1 MQHDSSHVENSKHRL
16 GMNENNPTNLHMT
29 ADVWNALVDTMNVGQ
44 LDNFIET
51 LEFAQGKFISNE
63 VITNAVDDF
72 GGAGQVLLMLN
83 AFKRMENLFKTINQA
98 LKAKGGV
105 A

>member
-1 MQHDSSHVENSKHRL
+1 MLFRSS
-16 GMNENNPTNLHMT
+16 TNLHMT
-29 ADVWNALVDTMNVGQ
+29 ADVWNALVDMMNVDQ

-51 LEFAQGKFISNE
+51 LEFAQDKFISNE

>member
-1 MQHDSSHVENSKHRL
+1 
-16 GMNENNPTNLHMT
+16 MNENNSTSLHMT
-29 ADVWNALVDTMNVGQ
+29 ADVWNALVGMMNVGQ

-51 LEFAQGKFISNE
+51 LEFAQDKFISNE

-72 GGAGQVLLMLN
+72 GGAEQVLLMLN

-98 LKAKGGV
+98 IKAKGG
-105 A
+105 AE

>member
-1 MQHDSSHVENSKHRL
+1 MK
-16 GMNENNPTNLHMT
+16 ENNNTPIDTNLHMT
-29 ADVWNALVDTMNVGQ
+29 ADVWNALVDMMNVDQ

-51 LEFAQGKFISNE
+51 LEFAQDKFISNE

-83 AFKRMENLFKTINQA
+83 AFKRMENLFKTINIA
-98 LKAKGGV
+98 LKQRGGV

>member
-1 MQHDSSHVENSKHRL
+1 
-16 GMNENNPTNLHMT
+16 MNTNITTNLHMT
-29 ADVWNALVDTMNVGQ
+29 ADVWNALVDMMNVGQ
-44 LDNFIET
+44 L
-51 LEFAQGKFISNE
+51 
-63 VITNAVDDF
+63 DDF

>member
-1 MQHDSSHVENSKHRL
+1 
-16 GMNENNPTNLHMT
+16 MNENNSTNLHMT
-29 ADVWNALVDTMNVGQ
+29 ADVWNVLVDMMNVDQ

-51 LEFAQGKFISNE
+51 LEFAQDKFISNE

-83 AFKRMENLFKTINQA
+83 AFKRMENLFKIINQA

>member
-1 MQHDSSHVENSKHRL
+1 MK
-16 GMNENNPTNLHMT
+16 ENNNTPIDTNLHMT
-29 ADVWNALVDTMNVGQ
+29 ADVWNALVDMMNVDQ

-51 LEFAQGKFISNE
+51 LEFAQDKFISNE

-83 AFKRMENLFKTINQA
+83 AFRRMENLFKTINQA

>member
-1 MQHDSSHVENSKHRL
+1 
-16 GMNENNPTNLHMT
+16 MNTNITTNLHMT
-29 ADVWNALVDTMNVGQ
+29 ADVWNALVDMMNVDQ

-51 LEFAQGKFISNE
+51 LEFAQDKFISNE
-63 VITNAVDDF
+63 VITNAVDVF

>member
-1 MQHDSSHVENSKHRL
+1 
-16 GMNENNPTNLHMT
+16 MNENNSTNLHMT
-29 ADVWNALVDTMNVGQ
+29 ADVWKALVDMMNVDQ

-51 LEFAQGKFISNE
+51 LEFAQDKFISNE

>member
-1 MQHDSSHVENSKHRL
+1 
-16 GMNENNPTNLHMT
+16 MNENNSTNLHMT
-29 ADVWNALVDTMNVGQ
+29 ADAWNALVDMMNVDQ

-51 LEFAQGKFISNE
+51 LEFAQDKFISNE

>member
-1 MQHDSSHVENSKHRL
+1 
-16 GMNENNPTNLHMT
+16 MNENNSTNLHMT
-29 ADVWNALVDTMNVGQ
+29 ADVWSALVDMMNVGQ

-51 LEFAQGKFISNE
+51 LEFAQDKFISNE

>member
-1 MQHDSSHVENSKHRL
+1 
-16 GMNENNPTNLHMT
+16 MNENN
-29 ADVWNALVDTMNVGQ
+29 
-44 LDNFIET
+44 
-51 LEFAQGKFISNE
+51 S
-63 VITNAVDDF
+63 TNAVDDF

>member
-1 MQHDSSHVENSKHRL
+1 
-16 GMNENNPTNLHMT
+16 MNENNSTNLHMK
-29 ADVWNALVDTMNVGQ
+29 ADVWNALVDMMNVDQ

-51 LEFAQGKFISNE
+51 LEFAQDKFISNE

>member
-1 MQHDSSHVENSKHRL
+1 MK
-16 GMNENNPTNLHMT
+16 ENNNTPIDTNLHMT
-29 ADVWNALVDTMNVGQ
+29 ADVWNALVDMMNVDQ

-51 LEFAQGKFISNE
+51 LEFAQDKFISNE

>member
-1 MQHDSSHVENSKHRL
+1 
-16 GMNENNPTNLHMT
+16 MT
-29 ADVWNALVDTMNVGQ
+29 ADVWNALVDMMNVDQ

-51 LEFAQGKFISNE
+51 LEFAQDKFISNE

-83 AFKRMENLFKTINQA
+83 AFKRMENLFKTINIA
-98 LKAKGGV
+98 LKQKGGV

>member
-1 MQHDSSHVENSKHRL
+1 
-16 GMNENNPTNLHMT
+16 MNTNITTNLHMT
-29 ADVWNALVDTMNVGQ
+29 ADVWNALVDMMNVDQ

-51 LEFAQGKFISNE
+51 LEFAQDKFISNE

-83 AFKRMENLFKTINQA
+83 AFKRMENLFKTINQT

>member
-1 MQHDSSHVENSKHRL
+1 MTTAPYPLASYSAERL
-16 GMNENNPTNLHMT
+16 GGGSVCL
-29 ADVWNALVDTMNVGQ
+29 ADY
-44 LDNFIET
+44 
-51 LEFAQGKFISNE
+51 
-63 VITNAVDDF
+63 
-72 GGAGQVLLMLN
+72 AGQVLLMLN

>member
-1 MQHDSSHVENSKHRL
+1 
-16 GMNENNPTNLHMT
+16 MNENNSTNLHMT
-29 ADVWNALVDTMNVGQ
+29 ADVWNVLVDMMNVDQ

-51 LEFAQGKFISNE
+51 LEFAQDKFISNE